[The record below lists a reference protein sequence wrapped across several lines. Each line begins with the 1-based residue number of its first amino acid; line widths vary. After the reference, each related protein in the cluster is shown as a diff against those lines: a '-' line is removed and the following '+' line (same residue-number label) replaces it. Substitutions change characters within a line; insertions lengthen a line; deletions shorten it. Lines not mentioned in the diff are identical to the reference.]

1 MPDFDDSTLW
11 RISAYERIRR
21 ERGSSVFAALG
32 EATIL
37 PTTMVA
43 DLRRLESHHEGSDV
57 LEVLAACLRHRQS
70 ALICMQYHEYVWPI
84 TVFPTEGVY
93 HSPRDVAAAS
103 PEGMAH
109 AKVVSCEPAGVRPPG
124 HWMHDR
130 VARADQYHQLKSL
143 LWTMALIGPRDTLLN
158 EIGGHAAYRSTLAT
172 ESRPATPGALGPVA
186 DRLRRETASL
196 REIARWPGMSTE
208 RASRLLNALYLA
220 SGLMVMRTHPSARGE
235 PQTIA
240 SRFGL
245 GKPKR

>member
-21 ERGSSVFAALG
+21 EKGSSVFATLG
-32 EATIL
+32 ENTVL

-57 LEVLAACLRHRQS
+57 LEVLAACVRHRQS
-70 ALICMQYHEYVWPI
+70 ALLCIKYQEYIWPI
-84 TVFPTEGVY
+84 TVFPAEGVF
-93 HSPRDVAAAS
+93 HSPRDLAVAS
-103 PEGMAH
+103 PEGLAH
-109 AKVVSCEPAGVRPPG
+109 AQVVSCEPAGLRAPG
-124 HWMHDR
+124 HWMDER
-130 VARADQYHQLKSL
+130 VARPDQYRPLKTL
-143 LWTMALIGPRDTLLN
+143 LWTMALAGPRSTLLN
-158 EIGGHAAYRSTLAT
+158 EIGGHAAYRSTLSA
-172 ESRPATPGALGPVA
+172 ESRPPAHGALDPAA
-186 DRLRRETASL
+186 DRLRRETAPL
-196 REIARWPGMSTE
+196 RDIARWPGMSTE